1 MTLPMLASA
10 APSVVLPHGSDGVL
24 ILVRWVHIIAG
35 IIWIGLLY
43 FFVLVNADFLGELDP
58 KSRMMIIPKL
68 MPRAMWWFRW
78 SSFVTVIVGF
88 GYWNYIVAT
97 DAKNAITMGGTASP
111 GAVIGSFLVIW
122 TVAFAIEMGAVMS
135 PVPALKKA
143 SVLGALV
150 FVVLAAGAYIFLALN
165 QNGWESNR
173 TLAIGI
179 GGGLGWFMMLNVW
192 GIVWRMQKKIIRW
205 TEAAL
210 ADGSPMPA
218 EAAKTAQIASAVA
231 TVSFWVSFPML
242 FFMGV
247 SSHYLMF
254 VQR

>member
-1 MTLPMLASA
+1 MTLSIPACVV
-10 APSVVLPHGSDGVL
+10 PSLVLSGGSDGVL
-24 ILVRWVHIIAG
+24 ILVRWVHIAAG
-35 IIWIGLLY
+35 ITWIGLLY
-43 FFVLVNADFLGELDP
+43 FFVLVNAAFIGELDP

-97 DAKNAITMGGTASP
+97 DARNAITMGGTASP
-111 GAVIGSFLVIW
+111 GAVIGSFVVIW

-143 SVLGALV
+143 PVLGALV
-150 FVVLAAGAYIFLALN
+150 FIVLAAGAYIFLALN

-205 TEAAL
+205 NVAAL
-210 ADGSPMPA
+210 ADGSPIPP
-218 EAAKTAQIASAVA
+218 EAGKAAQIASAVA
-231 TVSFWVSFPML
+231 LVSFWVSFPML
-242 FFMGV
+242 FFMGA